1 MQQNQSKK
9 YKYFISGGGTGGH
22 IYPAVT
28 VAEELLKESD
38 TEKIFFI
45 GNPSNLEYQ
54 IIKNKK
60 DITFLP
66 VKISGMPRNF
76 TFKFIKWLWDLNIAT
91 WKSLFYVLK
100 YRPDAIF
107 TTGGYVSAPVA
118 FAAIMLRKKFMIHDC
133 DTHPGL
139 VSRYIAPFASIVS
152 VAFEKAKSLLDSK
165 NIILNGNPIRSSF
178 SEYSK
183 EKAREL
189 LNLENKST
197 IAIMGGSQGSN
208 TINDA
213 IVEIA
218 KYLVEDLNLQIVMQ
232 TGNKNYENV
241 ANKLYEVWPEYEN
254 NKNIIVRPYF
264 DEMAIPLK
272 ASDIVVSRAG
282 SLSLSEISICS
293 LPSILVPYPYAA
305 ADHQRKNA
313 KEMVDIG
320 ASLYIED
327 DKCTPEVLLNI
338 IKSLIT
344 NPQKMIDMSSAAAS
358 LSTAEASKNIIKQ
371 LKSIIK

>member
-1 MQQNQSKK
+1 MQQTQHKK

-28 VAEELLKESD
+28 VAEELLKDED
-38 TEKIFFI
+38 TGEVFFI
-45 GNPSNLEYQ
+45 GNPSNLEYE

-60 DITFLP
+60 GITFLP

-76 TFKFIKWLWDLNIAT
+76 TLKFLKWLWNLEIAT
-91 WKSLFYVLK
+91 WKAAFYILK
-100 YRPDAIF
+100 YKPDAIF
-107 TTGGYVSAPVA
+107 TTGGYVTAPVA
-118 FAAIMLRKKFMIHDC
+118 FAAILLRKKFMIHDC

-139 VSRYIAPFASIVS
+139 VSRQIAPFAEIVS
-152 VAFEKAKSLLDSK
+152 VAFEKSKSLLDSK

-178 SEYSK
+178 NEYTK
-183 EKAREL
+183 EEARNI
-189 LNLENKST
+189 LNLENKFT
-197 IAIMGGSQGSN
+197 ITSMGGSQGAN

-213 IVEIA
+213 VVEIA
-218 KYLVEDLNLQIVMQ
+218 KYLVEDLNLQLIMQ
-232 TGNKNYENV
+232 TGKKNYEDIV
-241 ANKLYEVWPEYEN
+241 NKLYEIWPEYES
-254 NKNIIVRPYF
+254 NKNIVVKPYF

-272 ASDIVVSRAG
+272 SADLVISRSG
-282 SLSLSEISICS
+282 SLSLSEINLCS

-313 KEMVDIG
+313 KEMLELG

-327 DKCTPEVLLNI
+327 NECSPEKLLEM
-338 IKSLIT
+338 IKLLISDT
-344 NPQKMIDMSSAAAS
+344 QKMTKMAENAKS
-358 LSTAEASKNIIKQ
+358 LSTADAAQRIIKQ